1 MYINKEIII
10 NNKKLNIETGRIAKN
25 ASASIL
31 AEIDGTVLLVSIV
44 HQESEEKDFLPL
56 KVEYF
61 EKYYASGKI
70 PCNYFKRE
78 GKPSE
83 REIIISRLVDRSVRP
98 MFPKDLCQE
107 IQITITVIS
116 INPEINPDIIAI
128 IATSAA
134 LTISGLPFTTI
145 AAIRVGYI
153 NEIFY
158 LNPSTNDLKE
168 SDLDLVI
175 AGTMDKIT
183 IIEAN
188 GNEISEDIFLKSIKK
203 GQIEFKNIIENINDF
218 KRNIKIKEFN
228 YKNTNTEVIIN
239 YINKNYK
246 DKIKNSVKNK
256 TEKFILINE
265 IYLDIKSIILNE
277 NTDTKYKKVIQSI
290 VEEIEKS
297 ILREEMLTLL
307 TRSDNRS
314 FTEIRK
320 ISLITNFL
328 KNIHGS
334 SVFSR
339 GETQALVSITLGTQK
354 DAQLIDCVFHNNQK
368 YDFILHYNFPPYA
381 VNEIGNPGMIK
392 RREIG
397 HGNLAKKALIPV
409 LPKKDEFP
417 YVIRIVSEITE
428 SNGSSSMATVCGG
441 SLALMD
447 AGVPI
452 KRHVA
457 GIAMGIIKENG
468 KYIILSD
475 ISGEEDNIGD
485 MDLKV
490 AGTENGITAIQ
501 MDVKILGI
509 EVDIIEE
516 TIAQAKNGRLYIINM
531 MKQKINKPNENLSE
545 HVPKVTKIKIN
556 KTKIKDIIGKGGII
570 IKSLTEKYDCKI
582 DINND
587 GIVTISSTNSNN
599 IESIINE
606 IQSLT
611 KEIMIG
617 TIFKGKVI
625 KLAQFGAFI
634 NILPKRD
641 GLLHISKINKYKL
654 DNPNWEIEEGSIID
668 VIISKID
675 TNGKISLRLD

>member
-1 MYINKEIII
+1 
-10 NNKKLNIETGRIAKN
+10 
-25 ASASIL
+25 
-31 AEIDGTVLLVSIV
+31 
-44 HQESEEKDFLPL
+44 
-56 KVEYF
+56 
-61 EKYYASGKI
+61 
-70 PCNYFKRE
+70 
-78 GKPSE
+78 
-83 REIIISRLVDRSVRP
+83 
-98 MFPKDLCQE
+98 E

-153 NEIFY
+153 NENFH

-175 AGTMDKIT
+175 AGTTDKIT

-203 GQIEFKNIIENINDF
+203 GHIEFKNIIENINDF
-218 KRNIKIKEFN
+218 KKNIKIKEFN
-228 YKNTNTEVIIN
+228 YKNANTEEIIN

-246 DKIKNSVKNK
+246 NKIKNSVKNK
-256 TEKFILINE
+256 KEKFILINE
-265 IYLDIKSIILNE
+265 IYLDIKSIVLNE
-277 NTDTKYKKVIQSI
+277 NTDTKYKKVIQLI
-290 VEEIEKS
+290 IEEIEKS

-354 DAQLIDCVFHNNQK
+354 DAQLVDCVFHNNQK

-381 VNEIGNPGMIK
+381 VNEIGNPGMVK

-457 GIAMGIIKENG
+457 GIAMGIIKESE

-490 AGTENGITAIQ
+490 AGTENGITAVQ

-556 KTKIKDIIGKGGII
+556 KTKIKDIIGKGGVI

-617 TIFKGKVI
+617 TVFKGKVI